1 MLSWGGVLFGLLPGR
16 IFIEEYVQIKVLNIL
31 RRGGHLTLNDF
42 PNEVELLELN
52 KTMTIKIGNWKPPQR
67 PAWVKAYMQT
77 PGPIRVQ
84 LLLLTILTISSVS
97 STVLLI
103 LKPVGSTSV
112 VNISGSL
119 ELQEAKREK

>member
-1 MLSWGGVLFGLLPGR
+1 MKPSGR
-16 IFIEEYVQIKVLNIL
+16 C
-31 RRGGHLTLNDF
+31 DF

-52 KTMTIKIGNWKPPQR
+52 TNMTVRIGKWKPPQR
-67 PAWVKAYMQT
+67 PQWVKEVMRT
-77 PGPIRVQ
+77 PGHTKVG

-119 ELQEAKREK
+119 ELQEAKKEK

>member
-1 MLSWGGVLFGLLPGR
+1 M
-16 IFIEEYVQIKVLNIL
+16 
-31 RRGGHLTLNDF
+31 DF
-42 PNEVELLELN
+42 PDEVELLELN
-52 KTMTIKIGNWKPPQR
+52 KSMTIKIGKWTPPQR
-67 PAWVKAYMQT
+67 PQWVKEVMKT
-77 PGPIRVQ
+77 PGHTKVQ

-119 ELQEAKREK
+119 ELEEAKKEK